1 VLDRH
6 PKLHFSLP
14 HGGCVLLMLMGR
26 IDHGSKVRPE
36 IEKLRLPRPPS
47 QYLQRFT
54 FDAVVHSKSTM
65 EFVIGEVGAKR
76 IMIGSDYCFDM
87 GDERPVHFLDQV
99 NITNEQRKM
108 ILGDNAA
115 RILKL

>member
-1 VLDRH
+1 
-6 PKLHFSLP
+6 
-14 HGGCVLLMLMGR
+14 
-26 IDHGSKVRPE
+26 
-36 IEKLRLPRPPS
+36 
-47 QYLQRFT
+47 
-54 FDAVVHSKSTM
+54 M

-87 GDERPVHFLDQV
+87 ADERPVHFLDQV